1 MLIETL
7 TTSKDGPTA
16 GLLDTHVELFLDRL
30 RAAGYAE
37 RTLSK
42 KRTITESFVRWIKRE
57 GVAVTDL
64 NESHLAAFVRRSP
77 ERHKTR
83 VNFELAGL
91 RPFLKYLRQEAG
103 APNPAPCTDSSP
115 VAELQQR
122 YVRYLREER
131 GLTENSIL
139 VYSPYIHD
147 FLATLV
153 AGSDSASPGELDAVT
168 VQEFLLD
175 RVRNRS
181 SEYSRLLA
189 TALRSF
195 LRFLFLREE
204 TSIDLSVSI
213 PTVKKWRQ
221 AAIPALFSDEEV
233 ERVLAAP
240 DRSTPSGCRDYAIL
254 LLLARLGL
262 RAGEVV
268 MLELDDIHWR
278 TADIVVRGK
287 GRLTDSV
294 PLLSDIGDAIARYL
308 RNYRGSSDSR
318 RVFLRIQA
326 PRVGLTGPAAVGH
339 IVRRAL
345 AKAEIQPT
353 HRGAAHIFRHSL
365 GGRMIRHGASMEEI
379 AEVLR
384 HRSQNTTAIYAK
396 VDFEALRGVARPWP
410 GTGGTL

>member
-1 MLIETL
+1 MSVETFIE
-7 TTSKDGPTA
+7 SKDGPPV
-16 GLLDTHVELFLDRL
+16 GLLETHVELFLKRL

-57 GVAVTDL
+57 GSVVTDL
-64 NESHLAAFVRRSP
+64 EESHLAAFVNRSP
-77 ERHKTR
+77 ERQIIR
-83 VNFELAGL
+83 INFELAGL
-91 RPFLKYLRQEAG
+91 RPFLKHLRQEAVV
-103 APNPAPCTDSSP
+103 PEPAPVIDLSP
-115 VAELQQR
+115 GAELQQR

-139 VYSPYIHD
+139 VYSRYIHD
-147 FLATLV
+147 FLATSV
-153 AGSDSASPGELDAVT
+153 AGSATPGELEAVAI
-168 VQEFLLD
+168 QEFLLN

-181 SEYSRLLA
+181 NEYSRLLA

-195 LRFLFLREE
+195 LRFLFVRSE
-204 TSIDLSVSI
+204 TMIDLSVSI
-213 PTVKKWRQ
+213 PTVKTWRQ
-221 AAIPALFSDEEV
+221 AAVPALFTPEEV
-233 ERVLAAP
+233 ERVVSAP
-240 DRSTPSGCRDYAIL
+240 DRSTPGGCRDYAIL

-268 MLELDDIHWR
+268 MLELDDVHWR
-278 TADIVVRGK
+278 TAEIIIRSK
-287 GRLTDSV
+287 GRVTDSV
-294 PLLSDIGDAIARYL
+294 PLLSDIGDAMAQYL
-308 RNYRGSSDSR
+308 LNYRGSSDSR

-345 AKAEIQPT
+345 VKAEIRPT
-353 HRGAAHIFRHSL
+353 RRGAAHIFRHSL
-365 GGRMIRHGASMEEI
+365 ATTMFRHGASMEEI

-396 VDFEALRGVARPWP
+396 VDFEALRSVARPWP
-410 GTGGTL
+410 GTGETL